1 GSSLVDP
8 AEGPPPP
15 WSTCSSS
22 VRAVARR
29 GTTGHRSASR
39 CTRTTMDTPRAG
51 CRGALVAVAARPR
64 VRGCLWED
72 TDDVPVDVAC
82 RAVGASAA
90 RYRSARR
97 GSDASGRLAQPGHA
111 ARMFRQAVGVTPTR
125 YRQLSWQQATA

>member
-1 GSSLVDP
+1 RCARRDHSLCEDHPGSSLVDP

-29 GTTGHRSASR
+29 GTTGDRSASR

-51 CRGALVAVAARPR
+51 CRGALVAAAARPR

-72 TDDVPVDVAC
+72 TVDVPVDVAC
-82 RAVGASAA
+82 RAAGASAA
-90 RYRSARR
+90 GYGSAR
-97 GSDASGRLAQPGHA
+97 GGTDA
-111 ARMFRQAVGVTPTR
+111 AVGGTPTR